1 MEKIGKF
8 NKFIKEGEK
17 IVKESRAKKDWTVGD
32 VQKVEK
38 QLKLVIK
45 NHKSLHNNKEKL
57 QKLLDSFS
65 NHKQGDKMIQAN
77 KLSFQ
82 ENPEAFLAVLKQM
95 FPDVIK

>member
-1 MEKIGKF
+1 MTLPKF
-8 NKFIKEGEK
+8 NKFIKEGEQ
-17 IVKESRAKKDWTVGD
+17 IIKESKAKKDWTVGD

-45 NHKSLHNNKEKL
+45 NQKALHNNKEKL
-57 QKLLDSFS
+57 QKILDMYSS
-65 NHKQGDKMIQAN
+65 HKQGKEMN

-82 ENPEAFLAVLKQM
+82 ENPESFLEVLKQM